1 MGFPGGSV
9 VKNLPAKA
17 TDMSSILGLE
27 RSPEEGNVNPFHYL
41 CLGNSH
47 GQRNVVDYSP
57 GGYPRVGHNLAT
69 EQQQKQCVYVNPVFQ
84 FIPLPLPTW

>member
-1 MGFPGGSV
+1 MYIYTHIYYSIVYMGFPGGSV

-27 RSPEEGNVNPFHYL
+27 RSPEEGNVSPFHYL

-57 GGYPRVGHNLAT
+57 GDLKKWHT
-69 EQQQKQCVYVNPVFQ
+69 
-84 FIPLPLPTW
+84 T